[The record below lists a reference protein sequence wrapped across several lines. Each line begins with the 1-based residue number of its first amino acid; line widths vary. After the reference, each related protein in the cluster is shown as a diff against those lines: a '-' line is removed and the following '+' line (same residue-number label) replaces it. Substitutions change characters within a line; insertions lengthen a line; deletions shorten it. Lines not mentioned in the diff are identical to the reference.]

1 MILQALCELYDV
13 LAADKNVEIPLSN
26 YSAVECS
33 YRITLSPDGSVVG
46 CVELGNENKKTEKH
60 TVPEHEKRS
69 SIRPYFLCDTPKYLL
84 GYEVETDKTTK
95 QIEFLPRQDWIR
107 ASLAYHRELIGDSS
121 DEGLRAF
128 LLFLEKQV
136 SRPGNAFPKDMY
148 TGKNLI
154 FQFDGDQ
161 NDIHDRP
168 ATKIIW
174 EKFRQQPSPD
184 ELCGQCLITGEP
196 TVPIAKTHNSVP
208 ILGGHLSGCSLVS
221 FKPDSFK
228 SYGKEQ
234 SYNAPVSKNAE
245 FKYITALK
253 YLLSNPKMHSLVGE
267 TTVVFWATKTGIEQD
282 IMSVF
287 FPSNDMNKRDPQ
299 TIDKIQNIISAIRAG
314 KSFRDIAD
322 PSIETYVLGLS
333 PNTARLSVRFWYT
346 STFGKFMRNMT
357 SHQDAIGLLN
367 WHGEVKSVG
376 ISQILRK
383 TVPSAVTT
391 DWWEKCPN
399 SFEQGLFNAILTG
412 APYPISLYMT
422 MLMRIR
428 SEAGM
433 VPKKAASAK
442 KEMQGKKKGEKTESS
457 ETDGIDFVRVGYI
470 KAVLCRNFKRDDVT
484 MSLNLKSTN
493 KAYTIGRLF
502 AVLEKLQYEANNDS
516 TIRSRYFASASTNPK
531 LVFPSL
537 LNLAQHHI
545 AKVDSEKDGYASKYY
560 DADISKLLWN
570 LDNEFPATLNLEEQ
584 GLFILG
590 YYHQREYYYMKK
602 EDKEKLKLEA

>member
-69 SIRPYFLCDTPKYLL
+69 SIKPYFLCDTPKYLL

-95 QIEFLPRQDWIR
+95 QIGFIPRQDWIQ

-154 FQFDGDQ
+154 FQLDGDQ

-168 ATKIIW
+168 AAKIIW
-174 EKFRQQPSPD
+174 EKFRHQPSPD
-184 ELCGQCLITGEP
+184 ELCGQCLVTGESN
-196 TVPIAKTHNSVP
+196 VPIAKTHNSVP
-208 ILGGHLSGCSLVS
+208 ISGGHGSGCSLVS
-221 FKPDSFK
+221 FKPDSFT

-253 YLLSNPKMHSLVGE
+253 YLLKSPDMHSQIGE
-267 TTVVFWATKTGIEQD
+267 TTVVFWATKTGIEQS
-282 IMSVF
+282 ILAQF
-287 FPSNDMNKRDPQ
+287 FPSNNMDKRDPRM
-299 TIDKIQNIISAIRAG
+299 TEKIENIMKAIRAG

-322 PSIETYVLGLS
+322 PSVETYVLGLS
-333 PNTARLSVRFWYT
+333 PNAARLSVRFWYP
-346 STFGKFMRNMT
+346 STFEKFMRNMT
-357 SHQDAIGLLN
+357 SHQDALGLKN
-367 WHGEVKSVG
+367 SYGDVRSVS
-376 ISQILRK
+376 ISQILWRS
-383 TVPSAVTT
+383 VPSVVTK
-391 DWWEKCPN
+391 WREKCPN
-399 SFEQGLFNAILTG
+399 SLEQGLFNAILTG
-412 APYPISLYMT
+412 AQYPMSLYMT
-422 MLMRIR
+422 ILMRMR
-428 SEAGM
+428 SEAGI
-433 VPKKAASAK
+433 VPKKAATTEK
-442 KEMQGKKKGEKTESS
+442 KTQGKKKGEKTESS
-457 ETDGIDFVRVGYI
+457 ETDGIDHIRVGYV

-516 TIRSRYFASASTNPK
+516 TIRERYFASASTNPK

-545 AKVDSEKDGYASKYY
+545 AKVDSAKDDLASKYY

-570 LDNEFPATLNLEEQ
+570 LDNEFPAVLNLEEQ

-602 EDKEKLKLEA
+602 EDKEKMKLEA

>member
-84 GYEVETDKTTK
+84 GYEVETDKKTK

-196 TVPIAKTHNSVP
+196 NVPIAKTHNSVT
-208 ILGGHLSGCSLVS
+208 ISGGKGTGCSLVS
-221 FKPDSFK
+221 FKPDSFT
-228 SYGKEQ
+228 SYGKKQ
-234 SYNAPVSKNAE
+234 SYNAPVSKNAA
-245 FKYITALK
+245 FKYITVLQH
-253 YLLSNPKMHSLVGE
+253 LLDSPDMHSKIGE
-267 TTVVFWATKTGIEQD
+267 TRVVFWATKTGTEQS
-282 IMSVF
+282 ILAQF
-287 FPSNDMNKRDPQ
+287 FPSNKMEKRDPRM
-299 TIDKIQNIISAIRAG
+299 TEKIENIMKAIRAG
-314 KSFRDIAD
+314 KSFCDIAD
-322 PSIETYVLGLS
+322 PSVETYVLGMS
-333 PNTARLSVRFWYT
+333 PNAARVSVRFWYT
-346 STFGKFMRNMT
+346 STFEKFMRNMT
-357 SHQDAIGLLN
+357 SHQDALGLKN
-367 WHGEVKSVG
+367 RYGEVRSVS
-376 ISQILRK
+376 ITEILRR
-383 TVPSAVTT
+383 TVSSVVTN
-391 DWWEKCPN
+391 WWEKCPN
-399 SFEQGLFNAILTG
+399 SLEQSLYNAILTG
-412 APYPISLYMT
+412 APYPISLYIT

-428 SEAGM
+428 SEAGI

-442 KEMQGKKKGEKTESS
+442 KETQGKKKGEKTESS
-457 ETDGIDFVRVGYI
+457 ETDGIDHIRVGYV
-470 KAVLCRNFKRDDVT
+470 KAVLSRNFKRDDVT

>member
-33 YRITLSPDGSVVG
+33 YRITLSHDGSVVRY
-46 CVELGNENKKTEKH
+46 VELGTEKKKTEQH
-60 TVPEHEKRS
+60 TVPEHEKRCAVK
-69 SIRPYFLCDTPKYLL
+69 PYFLCDTPKNLL
-84 GYEVETDKTTK
+84 GYEVTTDKKTK
-95 QIEFLPRQDWIR
+95 EKEFIPKQDSIQ
-107 ASLAYHRELIGDSS
+107 ASLRYHRELIGDSS

-128 LLFLEKQV
+128 LLFLEQQV
-136 SRPGNAFPKDMY
+136 SRPSDAFPEDVYK
-148 TGKNLI
+148 GKNII
-154 FQFDGDQ
+154 FQLDGDQ

-168 ATKIIW
+168 AAKIIW
-174 EKFRQQPSPD
+174 EIFRHQPSPD
-184 ELCGQCLITGEP
+184 ELCGQCLVTGEP
-196 TVPIAKTHNSVP
+196 NVPIAKTHNSVS
-208 ILGGHLSGCSLVS
+208 IIGGKPAGCSLVS
-221 FKPDSFK
+221 FKPHSFT

-253 YLLSNPKMHSLVGE
+253 YLLSSPKMHALIGE
-267 TTVVFWATKTGIEQD
+267 TTVVFWSTKTGIEQD

-287 FPSNDMNKRDPQ
+287 FPSNEMNKRDPQ
-299 TIDKIQNIISAIRAG
+299 MTEKIENIMKAIRAG
-314 KSFRDIAD
+314 KSFRDVAD
-322 PSIETYVLGLS
+322 PSVETYVLGLS
-333 PNTARLSVRFWYT
+333 PNAARLSVRFWYP
-346 STFGKFMRNMT
+346 STFEKFMRNMT
-357 SHQDAIGLLN
+357 SHQNALGLKKSN
-367 WHGEVKSVG
+367 GEVKSVS
-376 ISQILRK
+376 ISQIMRR
-383 TVPSAVTT
+383 TVPSAVTK

-399 SFEQGLFNAILTG
+399 SFEQDLFNAILTG

-422 MLMRIR
+422 MLMRMR
-428 SEAGM
+428 SEAGI
-433 VPKKAASAK
+433 VPKKSASAEKVK
-442 KEMQGKKKGEKTESS
+442 KVKKKGENAESS
-457 ETDGIDFVRVGYI
+457 DTDGIDFVRVGYI
-470 KAVLCRNFKRDDVT
+470 KAVLCRNFKRDDVI

-545 AKVDSEKDGYASKYY
+545 AKVDSEKDGFASKYY

-570 LDNEFPATLNLEEQ
+570 LDNEFPATFNLEEQ

-602 EDKEKLKLEA
+602 EEKEKMKLEA